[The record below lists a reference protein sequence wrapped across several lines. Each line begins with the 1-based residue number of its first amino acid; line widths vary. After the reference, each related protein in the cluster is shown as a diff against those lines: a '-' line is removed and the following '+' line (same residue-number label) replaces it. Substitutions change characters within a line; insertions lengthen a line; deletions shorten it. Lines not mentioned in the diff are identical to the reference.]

1 MTENLPEKRRTQVT
15 LNKPLTDLDEAWRLC
30 EALAGSNLVPQALQG
45 RPANI
50 LLVIM
55 TGQELGL
62 SVAQSLRTIY
72 APASGNTQL
81 RGQLVLAKLR
91 EAGHD
96 YEFQQDDLECRFT
109 LIRGDNGRKYEG
121 RFTMN
126 DAVRARLVEAHQRED
141 GSTEYLA
148 RSSQGKILPWELY
161 APDMLFWRAVSR
173 AVNRGAPEVM
183 LGFAIMGA
191 AEAVDREPEPVQLQ
205 PPNRAT
211 AAKGAAAAGQ
221 MSAPSMGTASSQAH
235 SGGAD
240 TTPAQG
246 RSSVKEGAAG
256 SPAPQEPPSVPADD
270 ARVAAAVP
278 EVPGFIRRELAE
290 LDAAG
295 DRPAAADPARDEEE
309 ESLGAA
315 ATQVLTG
322 PGPVPAPPPDELP
335 LEESGPGAQE
345 AAGPAPPAEEPD
357 QQKGSPGHRQ
367 QVAALTRRF
376 VTLGWDPRQRRGEV
390 LRACSAYVRRDIHGA
405 GELTVPEATA
415 LNAALAGIVRK
426 TDPADYT
433 QVLQAEVDQWE
444 QAWADMRAP

>member
-1 MTENLPEKRRTQVT
+1 MRSLTENLPEKRRTQVT

-96 YEFQQDDLECRFT
+96 YEFQQDELECRFT

-126 DAVRARLVEAHQRED
+126 DAVRARLVEAHDRED
-141 GSTEYLA
+141 GTTEYLA

-183 LGFAIMGA
+183 LGFSIMGA
-191 AEAVDREPEPVQLQ
+191 AEAADREPEPVQLQ
-205 PPNRAT
+205 PPNRET
-211 AAKGAAAAGQ
+211 APNARAAAGE
-221 MSAPSMGTASSQAH
+221 
-235 SGGAD
+235 
-240 TTPAQG
+240 TPAQG
-246 RSSVKEGAAG
+246 VGEPSTEGAAG

-270 ARVAAAVP
+270 ARDPAAVP

-295 DRPAAADPARDEEE
+295 DRAHGSGPAADLAREEGQE
-309 ESLGAA
+309 ELPSQA

-322 PGPVPAPPPDELP
+322 PGPVPAPPEMLP
-335 LEESGPGAQE
+335 LEEESGPGAAGAAAPAQE
-345 AAGPAPPAEEPD
+345 SQPAEEPD

-376 VTLGWDPRQRRGEV
+376 VTLGWDPRQRRSEV

>member
-183 LGFAIMGA
+183 LGFSIMGA
-191 AEAVDREPEPVQLQ
+191 AEAADREPEPVQLQ
-205 PPNRAT
+205 PPNRET
-211 AAKGAAAAGQ
+211 APNAGAAAGEA
-221 MSAPSMGTASSQAH
+221 
-235 SGGAD
+235 
-240 TTPAQG
+240 PAQG
-246 RSSVKEGAAG
+246 LSPVKEGAAG

-309 ESLGAA
+309 ESPGDV